1 MKILVVTLVTRH
13 AGEQD
18 ELTSISTVTS
28 YLSKSNKQNTAV
40 FKHKIIQELSVLL
53 RLF

>member
-13 AGEQD
+13 DDEQD

-28 YLSKSNKQNTAV
+28 YLM
-40 FKHKIIQELSVLL
+40 
-53 RLF
+53 